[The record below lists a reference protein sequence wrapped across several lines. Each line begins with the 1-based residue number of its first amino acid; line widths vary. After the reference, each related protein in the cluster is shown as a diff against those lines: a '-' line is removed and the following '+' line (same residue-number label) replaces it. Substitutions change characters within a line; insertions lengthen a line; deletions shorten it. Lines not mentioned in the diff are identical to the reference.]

1 MRQAEPLHLKKCGGS
16 CFEIFL
22 AISVVFYRADTCLG
36 RVFELAVKTKW
47 PGEKKGNI
55 RPKIC
60 LVLGGLRSQKWPT
73 NKKGNIRPKNMSSSG

>member
-1 MRQAEPLHLKKCGGS
+1 MRQAGPLHLEKCGGS

-55 RPKIC
+55 RPK
-60 LVLGGLRSQKWPT
+60 
-73 NKKGNIRPKNMSSSG
+73 NMSCSGWFTEPEMADK